1 MTTRVAR
8 QLQLQLRS
16 TEATARTQMAF
27 QKSHLAQMAL
37 FQCSKHSSLLL
48 VVLVIP

>member
-27 QKSHLAQMAL
+27 QKSHLANHLPQMAL
-37 FQCSKHSSLLL
+37 FQSSRLFMPYS
-48 VVLVIP
+48 I